1 MWMGGGTSSSLT
13 RDIGRSILPDVPQ
26 PVFDRSDASLHLMF
40 LGKAADVSLCA
51 IEGVGL
57 ARVSFSFLHA
67 RPEILPPDYSLAR
80 MTEAA
85 FHTNAVNT

>member
-13 RDIGRSILPDVPQ
+13 RDIGRSTVPDA
-26 PVFDRSDASLHLMF
+26 VFDRSDVSLRLMF
-40 LGKAADVSLCA
+40 LGMVAEVSLCT

-57 ARVSFSFLHA
+57 ARVSFSFPCT
-67 RPEILPPDYSLAR
+67 RPEILPPDYRLAP
-80 MTEAA
+80 MTEVA